1 MGFQIK
7 DKSDKEFF
15 CRQCETFLEQQELV
29 WGKCPNCDTD
39 ENVYLNDL
47 LTDEEE

>member
-1 MGFQIK
+1 MGTEIK
-7 DKSDKEFF
+7 DKSAKEFF
-15 CRQCETFLEQQELV
+15 CRNCGTFLDQKELV

-39 ENVYLNDL
+39 DHVYLNDL